1 MYHGNGFKIKEL
13 VINPHSS
20 LSMQRH
26 QHRSET
32 WNLVSGSA
40 WIDTQDSLQS
50 EIITQS
56 LSEGTIIIPKQTWH
70 RGYNTSDT
78 PSHIVEIWRGEVLE
92 EEDIERRNV

>member
-1 MYHGNGFKIKEL
+1 
-13 VINPHSS
+13 
-20 LSMQRH
+20 MQRH

-78 PSHIVEIWRGEVLE
+78 SSHIVEIWRGEVLE